1 MRTITQVLTFAAVLT
16 FLAVSQL
23 GCASSK
29 GVGDEKTS
37 MFSGT
42 QTILYGDPVAVTNA
56 AKAAAEE
63 LQLTVVS
70 NQASGLDGKLIVRT
84 AQNVKVTVDVKTAGE
99 SYSRITV
106 RAAGFSG
113 DKDLQKTYLEH
124 IKSRLPAAPEGDAP
138 VAKNTGKG
146 STPSAQAPSAK
157 APGTSTP
164 APTTTQPEAKTDT
177 AHLPF

>member
-16 FLAVSQL
+16 FLAVSHL

-37 MFSGT
+37 MFKGT
-42 QTILYGDPVAVTNA
+42 QTIVYGDPVAVTNA

-70 NQASGLDGKLIVRT
+70 NNVSGLDGKVVART
-84 AQNVKVTVDVKTAGE
+84 AANVKVTVDVKTAGE

-146 STPSAQAPSAK
+146 STPSAQAPSK

>member
-1 MRTITQVLTFAAVLT
+1 MRKLTQVLTFAAVLGL
-16 FLAVSQL
+16 LAVSQL

-37 MFSGT
+37 MFTGT
-42 QTILYGDPVAVTNA
+42 QTILYGDPVAVTSA

-70 NQASGLDGKLIVRT
+70 NQSSGLDGKLVVKT

-99 SYSRITV
+99 NYSRITL
-106 RAAGFSG
+106 RASGFSG

-124 IKSRLPAAPEGDAP
+124 IKSRLPAAPEGAAP
-138 VAKNTGKG
+138 LAKAPTAKG
-146 STPSAQAPSAK
+146 QPKQSPSAK
-157 APGTSTP
+157 APATTPGQTP
-164 APTTTQPEAKTDT
+164 AQPEAKTDT

>member
-1 MRTITQVLTFAAVLT
+1 MRKITQVLTFAAVLGL
-16 FLAVSQL
+16 LAVSQL

-37 MFSGT
+37 MFKGT
-42 QTILYGDPVAVTNA
+42 QTIVYGDPVAVTSA
-56 AKAAAEE
+56 AKSAAEE

-70 NQASGLDGKLIVRT
+70 NTASGLDGKLVVRT

-99 SYSRITV
+99 NYSRLTI

-124 IKSRLPAAPEGDAP
+124 IKSRLPAAPEGEAP
-138 VAKNTGKG
+138 VAKNNAKG
-146 STPSAQAPSAK
+146 STPSAQAPGSK
-157 APGTSTP
+157 APAAGTP
-164 APTTTQPEAKTDT
+164 APAPAPEAKTDT